1 MMTEQYVVKF
11 IVKNKSGYFETK
23 TETVTVECFETEK
36 SNHGTAEQFV
46 KNKYPNLDKIVSVCY
61 V

>member
-11 IVKNKSGYFETK
+11 IVKNNDGYFETK
-23 TETVTVECFETEK
+23 TETFTVECTGTEK

-46 KNKYPNLDKIVSVCY
+46 KNKYPNLDKIVSIRY